1 LAFFFAFIIVL
12 PAKSFAQP
20 ETQKP
25 ARILFLVDASSS
37 MLNDWTPQETRF
49 KAASRM
55 ISALV
60 DSIHKVNNDVA
71 FAVRVFGNQYPA
83 QEKNCY
89 DTKLEVPFNL
99 GNDEQIRAR
108 LKYLTPLGYSPIA
121 WSLKET
127 AEKDFVESNLY
138 SYSIILITD
147 GGESC
152 GGDICATV
160 KNLLEKKISFKPYIL
175 SLVDF
180 EPLRLQYECLG
191 KYLIVAK
198 ENDIQPAIKTIIN
211 DNRKILTIKTNNTL
225 KQLQPNITPAVIIP
239 VSKPVVPVVV
249 KQEKKPEPV
258 VVKKDPVPDVPVK
271 KPEPVKPVVKPEPV
285 IVKKDPVPVIVKK
298 DPAPVVVK
306 KDPVPVVV
314 KKDPVPAVV
323 KKEEPPKPVVPIE
336 PPVVLIKLKALDRIA
351 SVTQLR
357 RMAMLYT
364 IPDGQPVKVPRLSNI
379 KISAGAPNP
388 DYFPATPTTQTVK
401 ETPKP
406 KVGIIEPGAAT
417 PAKPVIAQVKKTSK
431 KTTENLEFV
440 VKTEDAKESTLQIYF
455 TNGQGKFYNTEPKI
469 SIRDSKTGKEVKSL
483 FRNVVGGEPTPIK
496 LDPGTY
502 DVIIPNSNGKASGI
516 VVEPGKNKKYYIKVT
531 NSSLAFYYPSSP
543 DRPVKEYTALVS
555 KRFEPGPVVKQKCD
569 TELPYDPANYHIEIN
584 TLPIMI
590 LNVDLDISS
599 VKLVAIQEA
608 GTVQITNQNRM
619 GKIQFWNQLGDT
631 YVPFYE
637 MTVDGTPATQK
648 VEFLPGLYQVRFYN
662 GPVTPL
668 AKANVIMFRVKSNMT
683 TSIELKN

>member
-1 LAFFFAFIIVL
+1 MALFFVLAMMP
-12 PAKSFAQP
+12 PAKSYAQP
-20 ETQKP
+20 EAQKP

-37 MLNDWTPQETRF
+37 MLSNWTPAETRF

-60 DSIHKVNNDVA
+60 DSIHQVNKDVA

-108 LKYLTPLGYSPIA
+108 LRYLTPLGYSPIA

-198 ENDIQPAIKTIIN
+198 EKDIQPAITTIIN
-211 DNRKILTIKTNNTL
+211 DNRKVLTIKTNNTL
-225 KQLQPNITPAVIIP
+225 RQIQPNITPTVI
-239 VSKPVVPVVV
+239 VPVTKPITPVV
-249 KQEKKPEPV
+249 KQEKQPEPV
-258 VVKKDPVPDVPVK
+258 VVKKNPVPDIPVK
-271 KPEPVKPVVKPEPV
+271 KVEPVKPVVKPEPV
-285 IVKKDPVPVIVKK
+285 IVKKDPVPV
-298 DPAPVVVK
+298 
-306 KDPVPVVV
+306 
-314 KKDPVPAVV
+314 VV
-323 KKEEPPKPVVPIE
+323 KKEEPPKPVVPAE
-336 PPVVLIKLKALDRIA
+336 PAIVLVKLKQLDRIA
-351 SVTQLR
+351 SVTTLR

-364 IPDGQPVKVPRLSNI
+364 IPDGHPVNVPKLTNI
-379 KISAGAPNP
+379 KISAGTPNP
-388 DYFPATPTTQTVK
+388 DYFPATPATQTVK

-406 KVGIIEPGAAT
+406 KPGIIEPGTVT
-417 PAKPVIAQVKKTSK
+417 PTKPVPSAVKKNDRK
-431 KTTENLEFV
+431 KTENLEFV
-440 VKTEDAKESTLQIYF
+440 VKSEDAKESTLQIYF
-455 TNGQGKFYNTEPKI
+455 TNGQGKFYNTEPKL

-483 FRNVVGGEPTPIK
+483 FRNVLGGEPTPIK

-502 DVIIPNSNGKASGI
+502 DIFTPNGSGKASGI
-516 VVEPGKNKKYYIKVT
+516 VIEPGKNKKYYIKVT

-608 GTVQITNQNRM
+608 GTVQITNQNSL
-619 GKIQFWNQLGDT
+619 GKVQFWHQLGDT
-631 YVPFYE
+631 YIPFYE
-637 MTVDGTPATQK
+637 MTVNGTPASQK
-648 VEFLPGLYQVRFYN
+648 IEFLPGLYQVRFYN